1 MGHIGRKAA
10 AANPHH
16 RRIKIGT
23 KDETLS
29 AKAYADK
36 ENLEPAK

>member
-16 RRIKIGT
+16 RRIKNIL
-23 KDETLS
+23 KDES
-29 AKAYADK
+29 VPAKACAEK
-36 ENLEPAK
+36 ENLEPNK